1 MSRIDSY
8 IQYIEA
14 NSEEPFLMYAEGT
27 EKFKK
32 LKEVFIL
39 KEKNRK
45 MNELKELL
53 PMIR

>member
-1 MSRIDSY
+1 MNRIDSY